1 MYNVVS
7 SFAGLKLYSSYKY
20 QPKSEFRSPWFS
32 SKALCDRVHY
42 TTAVKNEFLDYI
54 DHQNLS
60 SGVETHYYLFNFF
73 QLVQNKLL

>member
-7 SFAGLKLYSSYKY
+7 SFAVLKLYSNYK

-32 SKALCDRVHY
+32 SKALCGRVYY
-42 TTAVKNEFLDYI
+42 TTTVKNEFLDYI

-60 SGVETHYYLFNFF
+60 LGVETHYYPFIFF